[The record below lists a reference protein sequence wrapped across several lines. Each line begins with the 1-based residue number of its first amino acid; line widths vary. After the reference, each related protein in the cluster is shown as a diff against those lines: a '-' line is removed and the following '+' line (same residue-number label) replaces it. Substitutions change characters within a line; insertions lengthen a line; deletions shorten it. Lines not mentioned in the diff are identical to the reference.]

1 MPGVRFLLSEVNEM
15 DIPTGL
21 AHIEMLETLAA
32 MTQEKSAAAM
42 GEQPTELN
50 MIGTA
55 LSALYQASTCHRK
68 CYGGPHIL
76 EALSGRTYNL
86 GVSAYILI
94 VRGFYDEALNLV
106 RSIGEISNLIALSV
120 VDKNGIQE
128 WLSSDKKTRLK
139 KFSPAQVRR
148 TLESQGRGLM
158 LADEDWYSRF
168 CETYTHVNPDTKPN
182 IHNDVGL
189 PYVGGVYQEAGL
201 QHSLGELATALG
213 VVALMVSKYV
223 GLEDLID
230 ELSSIIDSMK
240 QQPASDGI

>member
-1 MPGVRFLLSEVNEM
+1 MN
-15 DIPTGL
+15 IPTGL
-21 AHIEMLETLAA
+21 NHLDMLETLAA
-32 MTQEKSAAAM
+32 KTRLDSTDVLK
-42 GEQPTELN
+42 EQPTELK

-55 LSALYQASTCHRK
+55 LSALYQAATCHRK

-120 VDKNGIQE
+120 VDKDGIRE

-148 TLESQGRGLM
+148 TLERQGRDLM
-158 LADEDWYSRF
+158 LADDDWYSRF
-168 CETYTHVNPDTKPN
+168 CETYTHVTPETKPN
-182 IHNDVGL
+182 MHNDAGL
-189 PYVGGVYQEAGL
+189 PYVGGVYQTDGL
-201 QHSLGELATALG
+201 RNSLGELATALG
-213 VVALMVSKYV
+213 VIAMMVSKYV
-223 GLEDLID
+223 GLEDLLGEISGIVDAAD
-230 ELSSIIDSMK
+230 E
-240 QQPASDGI
+240 

>member
-1 MPGVRFLLSEVNEM
+1 MNV
-15 DIPTGL
+15 PTGI

-32 MTQEKSAAAM
+32 MTKEKSAAVE

-55 LSALYQASTCHRK
+55 LSALYQAATCHRK

-94 VRGFYDEALNLV
+94 VRGFYDEALNLI

-120 VDKNGIQE
+120 VDKNGIRE

-148 TLESQGRGLM
+148 TLESQGRDLL

-168 CETYTHVNPDTKPN
+168 CGTYTHVTPDTKPN
-182 IHNDVGL
+182 MHNDAGL

-201 QHSLGELATALG
+201 QNSLGELATVLG

-223 GLEDLID
+223 GLEDLIG
-230 ELSSIIDSMK
+230 ELSSIIDSAK
-240 QQPASDGI
+240 QPPAADGI